1 MEYKDFKIGME
12 ASISKTITETDV
24 ILYSGLSL
32 DTNPLHINNE
42 YAKKT
47 FFKKK
52 IVHGMFLAGLISAV
66 LGTRLPGEG
75 SIYLEQYLN
84 FIKPVFINDTITAT
98 VKIIELQN
106 EKKIILLS
114 TVCTNQKEE
123 IILQGQAKILKR

>member
-52 IVHGMFLAGLISAV
+52 IVHGMFSAGLISAV

>member
-1 MEYKDFKIGME
+1 MEYKDFKIGMK
-12 ASISKTITETDV
+12 ASISKIITETDV

-47 FFKKK
+47 FFKEK
-52 IVHGMFLAGLISAV
+52 IVHGMFSAGLISAV
-66 LGTRLPGEG
+66 LGTRFPGEG
-75 SIYLEQYLN
+75 SIYLEQYLS

>member
-1 MEYKDFKIGME
+1 MEYKDFKIGMK

-47 FFKKK
+47 FFKEK
-52 IVHGMFLAGLISAV
+52 IVHGMFSAGLISAV
-66 LGTRLPGEG
+66 LGTRFPGEG
-75 SIYLEQYLN
+75 SIYLEQYLS

>member
-52 IVHGMFLAGLISAV
+52 IVHGMFSAGLISAV

-75 SIYLEQYLN
+75 SIYLGQYLN

>member
-1 MEYKDFKIGME
+1 MEYKDFKIGMK

-47 FFKKK
+47 FFKEK
-52 IVHGMFLAGLISAV
+52 IVHGMFSAGLISAV

-75 SIYLEQYLN
+75 SIYLEQYLS